1 MRVVICSDKWKG
13 SLTAAEACAAMA
25 AGVRAA
31 HPTATIIQQ
40 PLADGGE
47 GSLEVIRASRAL
59 TEHRMEVTGPLRR
72 PVQASYL
79 LGEGIAYIESARACG
94 LQHVPKHRRDPGYTT
109 TIGVGQ
115 LIEDAL
121 ARGAERIH
129 LFLGGSATNDG
140 GVGMAAALGYRFI
153 SNKGHD
159 FVPSG
164 DSLSYVAHIDS
175 SGVSTALNNAVIKVI
190 CDVDNSLLGL
200 DGATYAYSRQ
210 KGASLEQMALL
221 EHHMTDLVETMDRDL
236 SDQILEIPSPG
247 TFLSRQAGAGAAGG
261 LGFGAAAFLGGQLVD
276 GFAWLAEEVG
286 LLETLRG
293 ADLVLTGEGKIDGQ
307 TLRGKVVA
315 GVGRL
320 AKLVGAP
327 VWGFCGV
334 NELKGGTLPAGVSR
348 AYSLLEMPGVTEDLA
363 TRLATELLTERVKMT
378 V

>member
-1 MRVVICSDKWKG
+1 
-13 SLTAAEACAAMA
+13 MA
-25 AGVRAA
+25 AGVRAS
-31 HPTATIIQQ
+31 HPSATIVQQ

-47 GSLEVIRASRAL
+47 GSLEVIRSSRPL
-59 TEHRMEVTGPLRR
+59 TEHRLEVTGSLRR
-72 PVQASYL
+72 PVQAGYL
-79 LGEGIAYIESARACG
+79 MGEGTAYIESARACG

-121 ARGAERIH
+121 ARGAERIN

-153 SNKGHD
+153 SDKGHD

-164 DSLSYVAHIDS
+164 DSLGYVAHIDA
-175 SGVSTALNNAVIKVI
+175 SGVSRALAQASIKVI

-221 EHHMTDLVETMDRDL
+221 EHHMTALVETMDRHL
-236 SDQILEIPSPG
+236 PNQLLEIPSPG

-276 GFAWLAEEVG
+276 GFTWLAGEVG
-286 LLETLRG
+286 LAKTLG
-293 ADLVLTGEGKIDGQ
+293 EADLVLTGEGKIDGQ

-320 AKLVGAP
+320 AKSAGVTA
-327 VWGFCGV
+327 WGFCGV
-334 NELKGGTLPAGVSR
+334 SELAVGLLPEGVEKVF
-348 AYSLLEMPGVTEDLA
+348 SLLEMPGVTEDLA
-363 TRLATELLTERVKMT
+363 LKLAAELLTERVRLT